1 MPNDQIISP
10 ALTAIQPGAYSA
22 VDASAVVS
30 AAPQD
35 NAPVIGIVATAL
47 GGAPNVPLYFR
58 GPASAK
64 QLLRP
69 GSIGYDLVRFA
80 FGAGA
85 SRVCFVR
92 VGNSPTKSTLA
103 LAGSGGAVVT
113 LSSIDYGSWT
123 TGIKVQ
129 VKASNVVVVT
139 YTDPSGNIFTETF
152 DLSGVATPTAQQ
164 IADAINGKG
173 AFSPSRLV
181 TAVAGAGTQ
190 PLTVAAATAMTGGT
204 DGLTPAAGD
213 WTSGLAALEP
223 EEIDLLL
230 VGTGDATVHAQA
242 QTHCVN
248 MSTAAARREREFIA
262 GGVLGESDSTVAARM
277 TALNQ
282 RTQLVFPGGYDFD
295 VSGNQVLY
303 DPWYIAAKVAGMH
316 AALPDPATPLTHAR
330 VPIIDVERR
339 LSTVQGG
346 SLDTLLLAGV
356 SPIAPAAGGGFWLV
370 DSLTGYKAADKVF
383 LDVHKVRSADFV
395 QKTARVRLEARFVG
409 QKGLSGSAQSI
420 QTVAAQVLAELKSQ
434 EVIRGYQAPI
444 VTPGASPTSYLVSLP
459 VMLVDTVKFLY
470 LTVALQP
477 SSTVNRDTGFTSADA
492 LS

>member
-1 MPNDQIISP
+1 MPNDSIISP
-10 ALTAIQPGAYSA
+10 ALSAIQPGAYSV

-35 NAPVIGIVATAL
+35 NAPVIAIAATAL
-47 GGAPNVPLYFR
+47 GGAPNTPLYFR

-80 FGAGA
+80 FAAGA

-103 LAGSGGAVVT
+103 LAGTGGAVVT

-129 VKASNVVVVT
+129 VKATNVIVIT

-152 DLSGVATPTAQQ
+152 DLSGLSTPTAQQ

-173 AFSPSRLV
+173 TFAASRLV
-181 TAVAGAGTQ
+181 TAVAGPGTQ

-204 DGLTPAAGD
+204 DGLVPVAQD
-213 WTSGLAALEP
+213 WTNGLAVLEP
-223 EEIDLLL
+223 EEVDLVL

-248 MSTAAARREREFIA
+248 MSTTAARREREFIA
-262 GGVLGESDSTVAARM
+262 GGVLGESVATVTARM
-277 TALNQ
+277 AALNQ
-282 RTQLVFPGGYDFD
+282 RTQLVYPGVYDFD
-295 VSGNQVLY
+295 LNGNQVLY
-303 DPWYIAAKVAGMH
+303 DPFYLAAKVAGMH
-316 AALPDPATPLTHAR
+316 AGLPDPATPLTHAR
-330 VPIIDVERR
+330 VPILDVETR

-346 SLDTLLLAGV
+346 ALDTLLLAGV
-356 SPIAPAAGGGFWLV
+356 SPVAPAAGSGFWLV

-383 LDVHKVRSADFV
+383 LDVHKVRSADYV
-395 QKTARVRLEARFVG
+395 SKVSRVRLEARFVG
-409 QKGLSGSAQSI
+409 GKSLNGSAEQI
-420 QTVAAQVLAELKSQ
+420 QNVATQVLTELKSQ
-434 EVIRGYQAPI
+434 EIIRGFLPPV

-459 VMLVDTVKFLY
+459 VMLVDTTKFIY